1 MALTCHS
8 EYFHRMNFGG
18 FFFTY
23 VGYTVVLNIAI
34 YHRRATKEISFQR
47 YIFCFTYKYVIALA
61 CATSYLFSSPLLCF
75 SLVDMRVNLGA
86 PFVLILS
93 CLVSDRRELLLS
105 ERKLENL
112 FYFTC

>member
-1 MALTCHS
+1 
-8 EYFHRMNFGG
+8 MNFGG
-18 FFFTY
+18 FFLTY
-23 VGYTVVLNIAI
+23 VDYTVVLNIAI
-34 YHRRATKEISFQR
+34 YHRRAIKEISFQR